1 MGVQYLFEIWIS
13 IFFVYLTRQWGMEH
27 HQSGIEMSIKVNK
40 VEELFLCVSAPE
52 WCPKYGFWG
61 ASEVPLLAE
70 EV

>member
-52 WCPKYGFWG
+52 
-61 ASEVPLLAE
+61 
-70 EV
+70 